1 MPSAIWFSWQCLQI
15 HLFCTPQVLF
25 HPPQEICI
33 VTECLCICWSYHYST
48 LEAFLCPVKL
58 PDNGENEGIRIRNHI
73 IVIKLHANKE
83 TSTGLV
89 QNSLPKIPC
98 QQRNKHKQCRN
109 HFLHHPRHQNSLPK
123 IQPLR
128 CKNSW
133 ILSLVQHNLFNKI
146 FFSIAH
152 CSVGCQFLDKKKLLK
167 KMFAQLSSWNKS
179 WVWLTN
185 FSWLKIKFHNFILFH
200 W

>member
-1 MPSAIWFSWQCLQI
+1 MPSAIWFNWQCLQI

-83 TSTGLV
+83 TSTSLV

-98 QQRNKHKQCRN
+98 NKETSISSVVIIFYIIHDI
-109 HFLHHPRHQNSLPK
+109 K
-123 IQPLR
+123 IPCQ
-128 CKNSW
+128 KF
-133 ILSLVQHNLFNKI
+133 NLFGVKTHGYCHLYNIIYFNKI
-146 FFSIAH
+146 FFSIAQ
-152 CSVGCQFLDKKKLLK
+152 CSVGCQFLDKKKIIK
-167 KMFAQLSSWNKS
+167 KN
-179 WVWLTN
+179 VCP
-185 FSWLKIKFHNFILFH
+185 IKFMK
-200 W
+200 